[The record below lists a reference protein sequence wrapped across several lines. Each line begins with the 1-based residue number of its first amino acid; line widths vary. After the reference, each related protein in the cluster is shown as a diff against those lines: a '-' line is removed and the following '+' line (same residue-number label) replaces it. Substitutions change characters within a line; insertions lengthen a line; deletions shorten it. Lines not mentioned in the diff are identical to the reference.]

1 MGFEYGL
8 FEFTHCQLL
17 AVILQLLLW
26 PLKGTDSFPE
36 VSTLM
41 GQLRP
46 LPQSITEGLGSQH
59 TNFSGGLGIQSIV
72 CASQSSWPD
81 TWTFY
86 LCKYGHLLFIFANS
100 IPCRQFCPLRNYFYP
115 ASFGFSSSYP
125 THHSCLANFL
135 PWTIC

>member
-41 GQLRP
+41 G
-46 LPQSITEGLGSQH
+46 
-59 TNFSGGLGIQSIV
+59 
-72 CASQSSWPD
+72 
-81 TWTFY
+81 
-86 LCKYGHLLFIFANS
+86 
-100 IPCRQFCPLRNYFYP
+100 
-115 ASFGFSSSYP
+115 
-125 THHSCLANFL
+125 
-135 PWTIC
+135 